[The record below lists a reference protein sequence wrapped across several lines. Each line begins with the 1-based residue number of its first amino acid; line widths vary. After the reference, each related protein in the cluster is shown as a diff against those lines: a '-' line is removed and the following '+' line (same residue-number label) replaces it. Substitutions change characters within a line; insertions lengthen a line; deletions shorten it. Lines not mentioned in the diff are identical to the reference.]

1 MNQFQ
6 TNLGSS
12 GPFPVLARA
21 AAQILLKSNIIRYDA
36 VASTPFT
43 LDLAALAERKDIW
56 ARLADMMA
64 DVLSALDPD
73 DAVAAGGDDVAL
85 VYTIAARL
93 HLPKLGRDC
102 ACVIPVAWKA
112 SALPATGGVALFDD
126 RLGED
131 NGADE
136 STAPRLTLTSW
147 RDVLE
152 VMHLNG
158 YGDARARFALA
169 AALRPIHEDVAQ
181 VG

>member
-1 MNQFQ
+1 MNQLSPD
-6 TNLGSS
+6 TTGASA
-12 GPFPVLARA
+12 PFPMLARA

-43 LDLAALAERKDIW
+43 LDLAALAERTDIW

-73 DAVAAGGDDVAL
+73 DAVAAGGDDIAL
-85 VYTIAARL
+85 VHTIAARL
-93 HLPKLGRDC
+93 HLPKLGRDR

-126 RLGED
+126 RLGD
-131 NGADE
+131 GGDDTA
-136 STAPRLTLTSW
+136 APRLTLTSW